1 LQNPVPSAILLTL
14 VWQFRLF
21 KADSASVPRNGA
33 SVSSPPCAG
42 PQMSPISPADYTSRG
57 PGSRSASSVGH
68 TTLSVL
74 IPAYH
79 EESTIGEVVRLVLA
93 VPLDSLGI
101 EKEVIL
107 VDDGSSDATAI
118 VARRAANGDRRV
130 RIVRHE
136 QNLGKGAAI
145 RTALGFA
152 TGDLCLVQDADLEYS
167 VEDYQALIAPILKGA
182 DVVYGSRFQERFWP
196 EGMQLPNFIANKML
210 TLAANLLYGH
220 RLSDEATCFKVFRTK
235 LLRDL
240 DLSCD
245 GFNFCPEVTAKL
257 GLVGIQ
263 IVEVPVRYRA
273 RSAAAGKKVRWTHGI
288 EALAT
293 LVKYRLKR
301 QEPSTWSPLSR
312 SKDGRR

>member
-1 LQNPVPSAILLTL
+1 MSPLAPGSPSRLQNPVPLAILHTL

-21 KADSASVPRNGA
+21 RADSAPVARHSA
-33 SVSSPPCAG
+33 AVSSPLCVG
-42 PQMSPISPADYTSRG
+42 PQVSPIDPAEHTRSNVGSDTPSR
-57 PGSRSASSVGH
+57 VGH
-68 TTLSVL
+68 TTLSIL

-79 EESTIGEVVRLVLA
+79 EESTIGEVVRLVLG
-93 VPLDSLGI
+93 VPLHGLGI

-107 VDDGSSDATAI
+107 VDDGSRDATAEI
-118 VARRAANGDRRV
+118 AAQAANGDRRV

-152 TGDLCLVQDADLEYS
+152 SGDLCLVQDADLEYS
-167 VEDYQALIAPILKGA
+167 VEDYQALLRPILRGA

-196 EGMQLPNFIANKML
+196 EGMRLSNFIANKVL

-235 LLRDL
+235 LLRAL

-257 GLVGIQ
+257 GLVGVR
-263 IVEVPVRYRA
+263 IVEVPVRYQA
-273 RSAAAGKKVRWTHGI
+273 RSTAAGKKVRWTHGI

-293 LVKYRLKR
+293 LVKYRLTR
-301 QEPSTWSPLSR
+301 QKLSI
-312 SKDGRR
+312 